1 MQMKYFISLLLLNFS
16 FLSLLAQGDFQYGV
30 NINDK
35 TTVFITPARMSSD
48 EALLAIRNKNIKQI
62 KSKVSHGLT
71 TDYFWVTFNISSIID
86 ENKSHIIELNSIHTD
101 TAALYLIKEGKTKLI
116 AEIGD
121 KIPFTNRPII
131 HPKLLFPLPAGAENG
146 EYLLKIDK
154 QGGSANFPLYLWE
167 KNSFEYYSTREMLL
181 WYAFMGYFV
190 FFFIISMIASKL
202 MNNQLFKYYSLFVFV
217 VLCYNFITS
226 GFSFAFIYPNNIW
239 LNDALRFLI
248 LPLFGFSYVSFT
260 RYYFDVNR
268 AFPLIGIYGNVINSL
283 FILLTFL
290 GIVFMGTLQKY
301 AIPVVSIL
309 YINLIASVIWSLVII
324 FWVWARLKYRT
335 ILFLCA
341 FSGNILVLIFNVLT
355 EFGLVEKTLFRFNPI
370 FIANFQEV
378 VVMSLGMIFYLVKI
392 QKERKNLIAERD
404 QITENETQLREQL
417 KQIMSQKRL
426 NDVFLTNKE
435 EGFSQYSYVL
445 KDKTVINLSEVIFIE
460 SMDHILTYHFKN
472 RKITERK
479 TIKEFLEKVTNENF
493 IQVHKSFIVNKE
505 FIVTIESN
513 KISMANGIN
522 VPFSRTFKARF
533 SN

>member
-1 MQMKYFISLLLLNFS
+1 MKFFISFLLLNFS

-35 TTVFITPARMSSD
+35 TSVFVTPAKMSS
-48 EALLAIRNKNIKQI
+48 EEVLLAIRKKNIKQI
-62 KSKVSHGLT
+62 NSKVSHGLT
-71 TDYFWVTFNISSIID
+71 TDYFWVTFNLSGIFN
-86 ENKSHIIELNSIHTD
+86 ENKSHIIELNSPHID
-101 TAALYLIKEGKTKLI
+101 TAALYLIKEGKTILI

-121 KIPFTNRPII
+121 KIPFTKRPII
-131 HPKLLFPLPAGAENG
+131 HPKLLFPLTAGAENG

-154 QGGSANFPLYLWE
+154 QGGSTNFPLYLWE
-167 KNSFEYYSTREMLL
+167 KDSFEYHNTKEMLL
-181 WYAFMGYFV
+181 WYAFMGSFV
-190 FFFIISMIASKL
+190 FFFILSIVSAKIIS
-202 MNNQLFKYYSLFVFV
+202 NHLFKYYSLFVLV
-217 VLCYNFITS
+217 VLCYNFITA

-239 LNDALRFLI
+239 LNDVLRFLI

-268 AFPLIGIYGNVINSL
+268 AFPLLDIYGKIINIV
-283 FILLTFL
+283 FIILTFL

-301 AIPVVSIL
+301 AIPLVSIL
-309 YINLIASVIWSLVII
+309 YINLISAVIWSLVII
-324 FWVWARLKYRT
+324 FGVWARLRYKS
-335 ILFLCA
+335 ILFFCA

-378 VVMSLGMIFYLVKI
+378 AVMSLGMIFYLSKI
-392 QKERKNLIAERD
+392 QKERKNLIAERE
-404 QITENETQLREQL
+404 QITEKETQLREQL
-417 KQIMSQKRL
+417 KQLMSQKKL

-435 EGFSQYSYVL
+435 EGLSQYSYVL
-445 KDKTVINLSEVIFIE
+445 KDKTVINLSEVIFID
-460 SMDHILTYHFKN
+460 SMDHNLTYHFNIK
-472 RKITERK
+472 KVTERQ

-513 KISMANGIN
+513 QISMANGII

-533 SN
+533 LK

>member
-1 MQMKYFISLLLLNFS
+1 MKFFISFLLLNFS
-16 FLSLLAQGDFQYGV
+16 FLSLLAQEDFQYGV

-35 TTVFITPARMSSD
+35 TSVFVTPAKMSA
-48 EALLAIRNKNIKQI
+48 EEVLLAIRKKNIKQI
-62 KSKVSHGLT
+62 NSKVSHGLS
-71 TDYFWVTFNISSIID
+71 TDYFWVTFNISDIIN
-86 ENKSHIIELNSIHTD
+86 ENKSHIIELNSPHID
-101 TAALYLIKEGKTKLI
+101 TAALYLIKEGKTILI

-121 KIPFTNRPII
+121 KIPFTKRPII
-131 HPKLLFPLPAGAENG
+131 HPKLLFPLTAGAENG

-154 QGGSANFPLYLWE
+154 QGGSANFPLYLW
-167 KNSFEYYSTREMLL
+167 KKDSFEYHNTKEMLL
-181 WYAFMGYFV
+181 WYAFMGSFV
-190 FFFIISMIASKL
+190 FFFILSAIASKL
-202 MNNQLFKYYSLFVFV
+202 INSQLFKYYSLFVFV
-217 VLCYNFITS
+217 VLCYNFITA

-239 LNDALRFLI
+239 LNDVLRFLI

-268 AFPLIGIYGNVINSL
+268 AFPLLDIYSNIINTV
-283 FILLTFL
+283 FIILTFL
-290 GIVFMGTLQKY
+290 GIVFMGTLQQY
-301 AIPVVSIL
+301 AIPVVIIL
-309 YINLIASVIWSLVII
+309 YINLISAVIWSLIII

-341 FSGNILVLIFNVLT
+341 FSGNIFVLIFSVLT

-378 VVMSLGMIFYLVKI
+378 AVMSLGMIFYLSKI

-404 QITENETQLREQL
+404 QITENETQWREQL
-417 KQIMSQKRL
+417 KQIMSQKKL

-435 EGFSQYSYVL
+435 EGLSQYSYVL

-460 SMDHILTYHFKN
+460 SLDHNLTYHFKI
-472 RKITERK
+472 RKITERQ

-493 IQVHKSFIVNKE
+493 IQVHKSFIVNKKY
-505 FIVTIESN
+505 IVTIESN
-513 KISMANGIN
+513 KISMTNGII
-522 VPFSRTFKARF
+522 VPFSRTYKARF

>member
-181 WYAFMGYFV
+181 WYAFMGSFV
-190 FFFIISMIASKL
+190 FFFIISLIASKL
-202 MNNQLFKYYSLFVFV
+202 INNQLFKYYSLFVFV

>member
-181 WYAFMGYFV
+181 WYAFMGSFV
-190 FFFIISMIASKL
+190 FFFIISLIASKL
-202 MNNQLFKYYSLFVFV
+202 INNQLFKYYSLFVFV

-392 QKERKNLIAERD
+392 QKERKNLIAERN

-505 FIVTIESN
+505 YIVTIESN

>member
-1 MQMKYFISLLLLNFS
+1 MKFFIYLLLFNFS
-16 FLSLLAQGDFQYGV
+16 FFSLLAQGGFQYGV

-35 TTVFITPARMSSD
+35 TSVFVTPAKISS
-48 EALLAIRNKNIKQI
+48 EEVLLVIRKKNIKQI
-62 KSKVSHGLT
+62 NSKVSHGLT
-71 TDYFWVTFNISSIID
+71 TDYFWVTFNISDIINK
-86 ENKSHIIELNSIHTD
+86 NKSHIIELNSPHID
-101 TAALYLIKEGKTKLI
+101 SAALYLVKEGKTKLI

-121 KIPFTNRPII
+121 KIPFTKRPII
-131 HPKLLFPLPAGAENG
+131 HPKLLFPLPEGVENG

-167 KNSFEYYSTREMLL
+167 KDSFEYHNTKEMLL
-181 WYAFMGYFV
+181 WYAFMGSFV
-190 FFFIISMIASKL
+190 FFFILSAIASKL
-202 MNNQLFKYYSLFVFV
+202 LNNQLFKYYSLFVFV

-268 AFPLIGIYGNVINSL
+268 AFPLIGIYGNVINSV
-283 FILLTFL
+283 FVILTFL

-378 VVMSLGMIFYLVKI
+378 AVMSIGVIFYLSKI
-392 QKERKNLIAERD
+392 QKERKNLKAERD

-417 KQIMSQKRL
+417 KQFMAQKKL
-426 NDVFLTNKE
+426 NDIFVTNKE
-435 EGFSQYSYVL
+435 EVLSQYSYVL

-460 SMDHILTYHFKN
+460 SMDHNLTYHFKN

-505 FIVTIESN
+505 YIVTIESN
-513 KISMANGIN
+513 KISMAYGII
-522 VPFSRTFKARF
+522 VPFSRTFKAKF
-533 SN
+533 SK

>member
-1 MQMKYFISLLLLNFS
+1 MKYFISLLLLNFS

-121 KIPFTNRPII
+121 KIPFTNRPMI

-181 WYAFMGYFV
+181 WYAFMGSFV
-190 FFFIISMIASKL
+190 FFFIISLIASKL
-202 MNNQLFKYYSLFVFV
+202 INNQLFKYYSLFVFV

-283 FILLTFL
+283 FIILTFL

-324 FWVWARLKYRT
+324 FWVWSRLKYRT

-472 RKITERK
+472 IKITERK

>member
-1 MQMKYFISLLLLNFS
+1 MKFFISLLVLNFS
-16 FLSLLAQGDFQYGV
+16 FLSLFAQGDFKYGV

-35 TTVFITPARMSSD
+35 TNVFVTTAQMSS
-48 EALLAIRNKNIKQI
+48 EEVLQAINKKKLKQI

-71 TDYFWVTFNISSIID
+71 TEYFWVTFNISDINNESQ
-86 ENKSHIIELNSIHTD
+86 SHLIELNSPHID
-101 TAALYLIKEGKTKLI
+101 TAALYLIKEGKTVLI

-121 KIPFTNRPII
+121 RIPFTKRPMI
-131 HPKLLFPLPAGAENG
+131 HPKLLFPLPAGDTNG

-167 KNSFEYYSTREMLL
+167 KDSFEYHNTKEMLL
-181 WYAFMGYFV
+181 WYAFMGSFV
-190 FFFIISMIASKL
+190 FFFILGVIASIVS
-202 MNNQLFKYYSLFVFV
+202 NNQLFKYYSIFVFV
-217 VLCYNFITS
+217 VLCYNFITA

-239 LNDALRFLI
+239 LNDVLRFLI

-268 AFPLIGIYGNVINSL
+268 AFPLLDIYANIINTVFVI
-283 FILLTFL
+283 LTFL
-290 GIVFMGTLQKY
+290 GVIFTGTLQKY
-301 AIPVVSIL
+301 AIPVVYIL
-309 YINLIASVIWSLVII
+309 YINLISAVVWSLVII
-324 FWVWARLKYRT
+324 FWVWARLKYRS

-341 FSGNILVLIFNVLT
+341 FSGNIFVLIFNVLT

-378 VVMSLGMIFYLVKI
+378 AVMSVGMIFYLSRI

-404 QITENETQLREQL
+404 KITESEIQLREEL
-417 KQIMSQKRL
+417 KQFMSQKKL

-435 EGFSQYSYVL
+435 EGLSKYSYVL
-445 KDKTVINLSEVIFIE
+445 KDKTVINLSEVVFIE
-460 SMDHILTYHFKN
+460 SMDHNLTYHFKN
-472 RKITERK
+472 KKVIERK

-505 FIVTIESN
+505 YIVTIESN
-513 KISMANGIN
+513 KISMTNGII

-533 SN
+533 AK

>member
-1 MQMKYFISLLLLNFS
+1 MKYFISLLLLNFS
-16 FLSLLAQGDFQYGV
+16 FLSSLLAQGDFQYGV

-121 KIPFTNRPII
+121 KIPFTNRPMI

-181 WYAFMGYFV
+181 WYAFMGSFV
-190 FFFIISMIASKL
+190 FFFIISLIASKL
-202 MNNQLFKYYSLFVFV
+202 INNQLFKYYSLFVFV

-260 RYYFDVNR
+260 RYYFDVNK

>member
-1 MQMKYFISLLLLNFS
+1 MKYFISLLLLNFS
-16 FLSLLAQGDFQYGV
+16 FLSSLLAQGDFQYGV

-121 KIPFTNRPII
+121 KIPFTNRPMI

-181 WYAFMGYFV
+181 WYAFMGSFV
-190 FFFIISMIASKL
+190 FFFIISLIASKL
-202 MNNQLFKYYSLFVFV
+202 INNQLFKYYSLFVFV

>member
-1 MQMKYFISLLLLNFS
+1 MKFFSTIFLISCS
-16 FLSLLAQGDFQYGV
+16 FLSLLAQGDFQYDI

-35 TTVFITPARMSSD
+35 TSVFVTPAKMSS
-48 EALLAIRNKNIKQI
+48 EEVLLAIRKKNIKQI
-62 KSKVSHGLT
+62 NSKVSHGLT
-71 TDYFWVTFNISSIID
+71 TDYFWVTFNISDIIN
-86 ENKSHIIELNSIHTD
+86 ESQSHIIELNSPHID
-101 TAALYLIKEGKTKLI
+101 SAALYLVKEGKTILI

-121 KIPFTNRPII
+121 KIPFTKRPII
-131 HPKLLFPLPAGAENG
+131 HPKLLFPLPEGAENG
-146 EYLLKIDK
+146 EYLLKVDK

-167 KNSFEYYSTREMLL
+167 KESFEYHNTKEMLL
-181 WYAFMGYFV
+181 WYAFMGSFV
-190 FFFIISMIASKL
+190 FFFILSVISSKIFD
-202 MNNQLFKYYSLFVFV
+202 NKIFKYYSLFVLV

-239 LNDALRFLI
+239 LNDVLRFLI

-268 AFPLIGIYGNVINSL
+268 AFPLIGIYGNIINTVFL
-283 FILLTFL
+283 IFTFL

-301 AIPVVSIL
+301 VIPVVSIL
-309 YINLIASVIWSLVII
+309 YINLIASVIWSLIII
-324 FWVWARLKYRT
+324 FWVWTRLRYRS

-378 VVMSLGMIFYLVKI
+378 VVMSLGMIFYLSKI

-404 QITENETQLREQL
+404 QITENETQWREQL
-417 KQIMSQKRL
+417 KQIMSQKKL

-435 EGFSQYSYVL
+435 EGLSQYSYVL
-445 KDKTVINLSEVIFIE
+445 KDKTVINLSEVIFID
-460 SMDHILTYHFKN
+460 SMDHNLTYHFKN

-513 KISMANGIN
+513 QISMTNGIII
-522 VPFSRTFKARF
+522 PFSRTFKARF
-533 SN
+533 SK

>member
-1 MQMKYFISLLLLNFS
+1 MKYFISLLLLNFS

-121 KIPFTNRPII
+121 KIPFTNRPMI

-181 WYAFMGYFV
+181 WYAFMGSFV
-190 FFFIISMIASKL
+190 FFFIISLIASKL
-202 MNNQLFKYYSLFVFV
+202 INNQLFKYYSLFVFV

>member
-1 MQMKYFISLLLLNFS
+1 MKFFISLILLNFS
-16 FLSLLAQGDFQYGV
+16 FLSLLAQGDFKYGV
-30 NINDK
+30 NINNK
-35 TTVFITPARMSSD
+35 TKVFVTTAQMSS
-48 EALLAIRNKNIKQI
+48 EEVLHAIHKKTLKQI
-62 KSKVSHGLT
+62 KNKVSHGLT
-71 TDYFWVTFNISSIID
+71 TEYFWVIFNISDINN
-86 ENKSHIIELNSIHTD
+86 ENQSHLIELNSPHID
-101 TAALYLIKEGKTKLI
+101 TAALYLVKEGKTMLI

-121 KIPFTNRPII
+121 RIPFIKRPII
-131 HPKLLFPLPAGAENG
+131 HPKLLFPLPVGDSNG

-154 QGGSANFPLYLWE
+154 QGGSANFPLYLW
-167 KNSFEYYSTREMLL
+167 KKDSFEYHNTKEMLL
-181 WYAFMGYFV
+181 WYAFMGSFL
-190 FFFIISMIASKL
+190 FFFILSAIASKII
-202 MNNQLFKYYSLFVFV
+202 NNQLFKYYSAFVFI
-217 VLCYNFITS
+217 VLSYNFITA

-268 AFPLIGIYGNVINSL
+268 AFPLIGIYGNVINSV
-283 FILLTFL
+283 FVILTFL

-309 YINLIASVIWSLVII
+309 YINLISAVIWSLVII
-324 FWVWARLKYRT
+324 FWVWARLKYRS

-341 FSGNILVLIFNVLT
+341 FSGNIFVLIFNVLT

-378 VVMSLGMIFYLVKI
+378 AVMSVGMIFYLSRI
-392 QKERKNLIAERD
+392 QKERKNLKAEKD
-404 QITENETQLREQL
+404 QMTENEIQLREEL
-417 KQIMSQKRL
+417 KQFMSQKKL
-426 NDVFLTNKE
+426 NDIFVTNKE
-435 EGFSQYSYVL
+435 EVLSQYSYVL

-460 SMDHILTYHFKN
+460 SLDHNLTYHFKN
-472 RKITERK
+472 RKITERQ

-513 KISMANGIN
+513 KISMANGII

-533 SN
+533 SK

>member
-1 MQMKYFISLLLLNFS
+1 MKFFISLLLLNFS
-16 FLSLLAQGDFQYGV
+16 FFFLLAQGDFQYGI

-35 TTVFITPARMSSD
+35 TKVFVTAAQMSS
-48 EALLAIRNKNIKQI
+48 EEVLHAIHKNKLKQI
-62 KSKVSHGLT
+62 KNKVSHGLT
-71 TDYFWVTFNISSIID
+71 TDYFWVTFNISDINN
-86 ENKSHIIELNSIHTD
+86 ENQSHLIELNSPHID
-101 TAALYLIKEGKTKLI
+101 TAALYLIKEGKTILI

-121 KIPFTNRPII
+121 KIPFTKRPII
-131 HPKLLFPLPAGAENG
+131 HPKLLFPLPAGDKNG
-146 EYLLKIDK
+146 EYLLKVDK
-154 QGGSANFPLYLWE
+154 QGGSANFPLYLW
-167 KNSFEYYSTREMLL
+167 KKDSFEYHNTKEMLL
-181 WYAFMGYFV
+181 WYAFMGSFV
-190 FFFIISMIASKL
+190 FFFILSVIASKL
-202 MNNQLFKYYSLFVFV
+202 FNNQLFKYYILFVFI
-217 VLCYNFITS
+217 VLCYIFITS

-260 RYYFDVNR
+260 KHYFDVNR
-268 AFPLIGIYGNVINSL
+268 AFPILGIYANIINAVFVI
-283 FILLTFL
+283 LTFL
-290 GIVFMGTLQKY
+290 GIVFMGTLQQY

-324 FWVWARLKYRT
+324 FWVWARLKYRS

-341 FSGNILVLIFNVLT
+341 FSGNIFVLIFNVLT

-378 VVMSLGMIFYLVKI
+378 AVMSLGMIFYLSKI
-392 QKERKNLIAERD
+392 QKERKNLKAERD
-404 QITENETQLREQL
+404 QITENEIQLREQL
-417 KQIMSQKRL
+417 KQITGQKKL
-426 NDVFLTNKE
+426 NNVFLTNKE

-460 SMDHILTYHFKN
+460 SMDHNLTYHFKS

-505 FIVTIESN
+505 YIVTIESN
-513 KISMANGIN
+513 KISMTNGII

-533 SN
+533 SK

>member
-1 MQMKYFISLLLLNFS
+1 MKYFISLLLLNFS

-181 WYAFMGYFV
+181 WYAFMGSFV
-190 FFFIISMIASKL
+190 FFFIISLIASKL
-202 MNNQLFKYYSLFVFV
+202 INNQLFKYYSLFVFV

>member
-1 MQMKYFISLLLLNFS
+1 MKYFISLLLLNFS

-121 KIPFTNRPII
+121 KIPFTNRPMI